1 MTELNSLVDGSEN
14 LNHLNH
20 PYFLSDIISIDEN
33 DKNDYIPYASFN
45 YMNPNFNDTKEQ
57 SLINQSNIIGKKRQ
71 KQRPNPN
78 NPEKDN
84 NENCETKK
92 KKRRKFEKDNVLM
105 KIQCHYMT
113 FIIKFIN
120 NILEYF
126 NYDPKER
133 FKDIKYS
140 YKKNIQKSNF
150 ISLKGKKLYEIITNE
165 VSKKIKE
172 PNLLFNLNLYEKLKS
187 DEIIR
192 NILNENYLNLFKN
205 VYHKSERSVDLRPY
219 GIDVI
224 IPLSE
229 TIEMYNDIEKIDKD
243 YINILN
249 KYVNKIYFASNFI
262 FSIKK

>member
-1 MTELNSLVDGSEN
+1 MSESDSLVNGSEN
-14 LNHLNH
+14 LNQLSH
-20 PYFLSDIISIDEN
+20 PYFISDIISIDEN
-33 DKNDYIPYASFN
+33 DKNDYIPYESFN
-45 YMNPNFNDTKEQ
+45 YVNPDFSDTKEH
-57 SLINQSNIIGKKRQ
+57 SFINQSNNTGNK
-71 KQRPNPN
+71 RPNPD
-78 NPEKDN
+78 NPEEDN
-84 NENCETKK
+84 NENSETKK

-140 YKKNIQKSNF
+140 YKKNIKKSNF

-172 PNLLFNLNLYEKLKS
+172 PNLLFNLNLYEKLKN

-192 NILNENYLNLFKN
+192 SILNENYLNLFKN
-205 VYHKSERSVDLRPY
+205 VYHKSDRNVDLRPY

-229 TIEMYNDIEKIDKD
+229 TIEMYNDIEQKDKD

-249 KYVNKIYFASNFI
+249 KYVNKIYFSSNFI
-262 FSIKK
+262 FFIKK

>member
-1 MTELNSLVDGSEN
+1 MSQSDSLINGNEN

-20 PYFLSDIISIDEN
+20 PYFSPDIISIDEN
-33 DKNDYIPYASFN
+33 DKNDYFPNEQLN
-45 YMNPNFNDTKEQ
+45 YMNPYFNDTKEH
-57 SLINQSNIIGKKRQ
+57 SFTNQPNIIGTKRLT
-71 KQRPNPN
+71 PDNPK
-78 NPEKDN
+78 EDN

-120 NILEYF
+120 NILEYLK
-126 NYDPKER
+126 YDPKER
-133 FKDIKYS
+133 FKDIKHS
-140 YKKNIQKSNF
+140 YKKNIKKSNL

-172 PNLLFNLNLYEKLKS
+172 PNLLFNQNLYEKLKNE
-187 DEIIR
+187 EIIK

-205 VYHKSERSVDLRPY
+205 VYHKSERNFDLKQY
-219 GIDVI
+219 GKDVI
-224 IPLSE
+224 ITLSE
-229 TIEMYNDIEKIDKD
+229 TIEMYKDIEKKDKD

-249 KYVNKIYFASNFI
+249 KYVKKMYLSKNYI